1 MKITH
6 ILALIGLAAI
16 AQYFGLFSR
25 WGIDLAKLK
34 PPSPITSGSS
44 PTSPQPEGCPYSYSE
59 VLIFTLNEVGAS
71 LPPECLKREGG
82 EI

>member
-34 PPSPITSGSS
+34 PQSPITSGSS
-44 PTSPQPEGCPYSYSE
+44 PTSPQPQGCPSSYSE
-59 VLIFTLNEVGAS
+59 VLIFTLNEVGAT

>member
-1 MKITH
+1 MKLTH
-6 ILALIGLAAI
+6 IMALVGLAAI
-16 AQYFGLFSR
+16 AQYFGLFSK
-25 WGIDLAKLK
+25 WGIDINQLK
-34 PPSPITSGSS
+34 PHSPIAPGSTSE
-44 PTSPQPEGCPYSYSE
+44 TAENQCPYSYSE

>member
-1 MKITH
+1 MKLTH

-34 PPSPITSGSS
+34 PQSPINPGSS
-44 PTSPQPEGCPYSYSE
+44 PEATENPCPYSYSE

-71 LPPECLKREGG
+71 LPPECLKRDEGQ
-82 EI
+82 I

>member
-44 PTSPQPEGCPYSYSE
+44 PHATENQCPYSYSE